1 MLKYSKGRL
10 MKHLIGNTPLVKISD
25 KIYAKLETYNPSGS
39 IKDRMAY
46 YIITKAIARG
56 KLRQGDTIVE
66 ATSGNT
72 GIAMSMI
79 GAAMGFPV
87 IIIMPRNMSEERKC
101 QMRIYGAKIIEVG
114 DNAFKDAIALRDE
127 MCANNATY
135 FNPRQFSNPDNIECH
150 FKTTGVEIIKEVLE
164 LSAFIAGSGTGGTI
178 MGVNKIL
185 KIMKSKAKVI
195 QVQPEESN
203 ATHGIQGINDG
214 EDFLLDKSIL
224 DGVIYVKTADAIE
237 RAKRLAKENGLL
249 VGISAG
255 ANVLAAERWV
265 AENNPEHP
273 VVTVLCDRGERYFSC
288 YED

>member
-1 MLKYSKGRL
+1 

-39 IKDRMAY
+39 IKDRMAH
-46 YIITKAIARG
+46 YIITQAIKRG
-56 KLRQGDTIVE
+56 ELKKGDTIVE

-79 GAAMGFPV
+79 GAAMDFPV

-101 QMRIYGAKIIEVG
+101 QMRTYGAKIIEVG

-127 MCANNATY
+127 MCASNEHY

-150 FKTTGVEIIKEVLE
+150 YKTTGIEIIKEMLE

-178 MGVNKIL
+178 MGVNKVL
-185 KIMKSKAKVI
+185 KLMKSKAKVI

-224 DGVIYVKTADAIE
+224 DETIYIKTKDAIA

-265 AENNPEHP
+265 TENNPEHP
-273 VVTVLCDRGERYFSC
+273 VVTILCDRGERYFSC

>member
-1 MLKYSKGRL
+1 

-39 IKDRMAY
+39 SKDRMAY

-56 KLRQGDTIVE
+56 ELRQGDTIVE

-87 IIIMPRNMSEERKC
+87 IIIMPRNMIEERKC

-114 DNAFKDAIALRDE
+114 DNAFKDAISLRDE

-150 FKTTGVEIIKEVLE
+150 FKTTGVEIIKEMLE

-273 VVTVLCDRGERYFSC
+273 VVTILCDRGERYFSC

>member
-1 MLKYSKGRL
+1 MQLKR
-10 MKHLIGNTPLVKISD
+10 LIGNTPLVKIND

-46 YIITKAIARG
+46 YILTQARKSG
-56 KLRQGDTIVE
+56 RLKPGDTIVE

-72 GIAMSMI
+72 GIAMSML
-79 GAAMGFPV
+79 GASMGHPV

-101 QMRIYGAKIIEVG
+101 MMRVYGAEIIEVG

-127 MCANNATY
+127 MCAAREDY
-135 FNPRQFSNPDNIECH
+135 FNPRQFSNPDNVLCH
-150 FKTTGVEIIKEVLE
+150 YTTTGAEIIKQTNII
-164 LSAFIAGSGTGGTI
+164 SAFIAGSGTGGTL
-178 MGVNKIL
+178 MGVNNAL
-185 KIMKSKAKVI
+185 KAKKIDTKII

-214 EDFLLDKSIL
+214 EDFLLDKNIL
-224 DGVIYVKTADAIE
+224 DGVIYVKTKDAIA
-237 RAKRLAKENGLL
+237 RAKRLAKEKGLL

-265 AENNPEHP
+265 EENNPEHP
-273 VVTVLCDRGERYFSC
+273 VVTILCDRGESYFIC

>member
-1 MLKYSKGRL
+1 

-56 KLRQGDTIVE
+56 ELKQGDTIVE

-79 GAAMGFPV
+79 GAAMGYPV

-101 QMRIYGAKIIEVG
+101 MMRVYGAEIIEVG

-150 FKTTGVEIIKEVLE
+150 KMTTGIEIIKQCPNI
-164 LSAFIAGSGTGGTI
+164 SAFIAGSGTGGTI
-178 MGVNKIL
+178 MGVNQMLNITRKETKI
-185 KIMKSKAKVI
+185 I

-224 DGVIYVKTADAIE
+224 DETIYIKTKEAIA

-273 VVTVLCDRGERYFSC
+273 VVTILCDRGERYFSC

>member
-1 MLKYSKGRL
+1 

-46 YIITKAIARG
+46 YIITQAIKRG
-56 KLRQGDTIVE
+56 ELKKGDTIVE

-72 GIAMSMI
+72 GIAMSML
-79 GAAMGFPV
+79 GASLGYPV

-101 QMRIYGAKIIEVG
+101 MMRVYGAEIIEVG

-150 FKTTGVEIIKEVLE
+150 FKTTGVEIVKEMLE

-224 DGVIYVKTADAIE
+224 DGVIYVKTADAIK

-265 AENNPEHP
+265 AKNNPEHP
-273 VVTVLCDRGERYFSC
+273 VVTILCDRGERYFSC
-288 YED
+288 YDD

>member
-1 MLKYSKGRL
+1 
-10 MKHLIGNTPLVKISD
+10 MKNLIGNTPLVQISD
-25 KIYAKLETYNPSGS
+25 KIYAKLETYNPSGP

-56 KLRQGDTIVE
+56 ELKRGDTIVE

-79 GAAMGFPV
+79 GAAMGYPV

-127 MCANNATY
+127 MCASNEHY

-150 FKTTGVEIIKEVLE
+150 KTTTGVEIIKQCPN

-178 MGVNKIL
+178 MGVTDIL
-185 KIMKSKAKVI
+185 MIAGKDTKVI

-224 DGVIYVKTADAIE
+224 DGVIYVKTADAIK

-255 ANVLAAERWV
+255 ANVLAAEQWV

-273 VVTVLCDRGERYFSC
+273 VVTILCDRGERYFSC

>member
-1 MLKYSKGRL
+1 

-46 YIITKAIARG
+46 YIITQAIKRG
-56 KLRQGDTIVE
+56 ELKKGDTIVE

-72 GIAMSMI
+72 GIAMSML
-79 GAAMGFPV
+79 GASLGYPV

-101 QMRIYGAKIIEVG
+101 MMRVYGAEIIEVG
-114 DNAFKDAIALRDE
+114 DNAFKDAIAPRDE

-150 FKTTGVEIIKEVLE
+150 KMTTGIEIIKQCPNI
-164 LSAFIAGSGTGGTI
+164 SAFIAGSGTGGTI
-178 MGVNKIL
+178 MGVNQMLNITRKETKI
-185 KIMKSKAKVI
+185 I

-224 DGVIYVKTADAIE
+224 DETIYIKTKEAIA

-273 VVTVLCDRGERYFSC
+273 VVTILCDRGERYFSC

>member
-1 MLKYSKGRL
+1 

-46 YIITKAIARG
+46 YIITQAIKRG
-56 KLRQGDTIVE
+56 ELKKGDTIVE

-72 GIAMSMI
+72 GIAMSML
-79 GAAMGFPV
+79 GASLGYPV

-101 QMRIYGAKIIEVG
+101 MMRVYGAEIIEVG

-135 FNPRQFSNPDNIECH
+135 FNPRQVSNPDNIECH
-150 FKTTGVEIIKEVLE
+150 KMTTGIEIIKQCPDI
-164 LSAFIAGSGTGGTI
+164 SAFIAGSGTGGTI
-178 MGVNKIL
+178 MGVNQMLNIARKETKI
-185 KIMKSKAKVI
+185 I

-224 DGVIYVKTADAIE
+224 DGVIYVKTSDAIK

-273 VVTVLCDRGERYFSC
+273 VVTILCDRGERYFSC

>member
-1 MLKYSKGRL
+1 

-39 IKDRMAY
+39 IKDRMAH
-46 YIITKAIARG
+46 YIITQAIKRG
-56 KLRQGDTIVE
+56 ELKKGDTIVE

-72 GIAMSMI
+72 GIAMSML
-79 GAAMGFPV
+79 GASLGYPV

-101 QMRIYGAKIIEVG
+101 MMRVYGAKIIEVG

-127 MCANNATY
+127 MCASNEHY

-150 FKTTGVEIIKEVLE
+150 YKTTGIEIIKEMLE

-178 MGVNKIL
+178 MGVNKVL
-185 KIMKSKAKVI
+185 KLMKSKAKVI

-224 DGVIYVKTADAIE
+224 DETIYIKTKDAIA

-273 VVTVLCDRGERYFSC
+273 VVTILCDRGERYFSC

>member
-1 MLKYSKGRL
+1 
-10 MKHLIGNTPLVKISD
+10 
-25 KIYAKLETYNPSGS
+25 
-39 IKDRMAY
+39 
-46 YIITKAIARG
+46 
-56 KLRQGDTIVE
+56 
-66 ATSGNT
+66 
-72 GIAMSMI
+72 MS
-79 GAAMGFPV
+79 
-87 IIIMPRNMSEERKC
+87 
-101 QMRIYGAKIIEVG
+101 
-114 DNAFKDAIALRDE
+114 
-127 MCANNATY
+127 ANNEHY

-150 FKTTGVEIIKEVLE
+150 KTTTGIEIIKQCPN
-164 LSAFIAGSGTGGTI
+164 LSAFIAGCGTGGTI
-178 MGVNKIL
+178 MGVANIVKPYV
-185 KIMKSKAKVI
+185 KVI

-224 DGVIYVKTADAIE
+224 DGVIYVKTADAIK

-273 VVTVLCDRGERYFSC
+273 VVTILCDRGERYFSC

>member
-1 MLKYSKGRL
+1 

-39 IKDRMAY
+39 IKDRMAH

-56 KLRQGDTIVE
+56 ELKQGDTIVE

-150 FKTTGVEIIKEVLE
+150 FKTTGIEIIKEMLE

-178 MGVNKIL
+178 MG
-185 KIMKSKAKVI
+185 
-195 QVQPEESN
+195 QPEESN

-224 DGVIYVKTADAIE
+224 DETIYIKTKDAIT

-255 ANVLAAERWV
+255 ANVLAAEQWV

-273 VVTVLCDRGERYFSC
+273 VVTILCDRGERYFSC

>member
-1 MLKYSKGRL
+1 

-56 KLRQGDTIVE
+56 ELKQGDTIVE

-101 QMRIYGAKIIEVG
+101 MMRVYGAEIIEVG

-127 MCANNATY
+127 MCASNEHY
-135 FNPRQFSNPDNIECH
+135 FNPQQFSNPDNIECH
-150 FKTTGVEIIKEVLE
+150 FKTTGVEIVKGMPD

-178 MGVNKIL
+178 MGVADIL
-185 KIMKSKAKVI
+185 MIAGKDAKVI

-224 DGVIYVKTADAIE
+224 DGVIYVKTADAIK

-265 AENNPEHP
+265 TENNPEHP
-273 VVTVLCDRGERYFSC
+273 VVTILCDRGERYFSC

>member
-1 MLKYSKGRL
+1 
-10 MKHLIGNTPLVKISD
+10 MKHLIGNTPLVQISD

-46 YIITKAIARG
+46 YIITQAIKRG
-56 KLRQGDTIVE
+56 ELKQGDTIVE

-72 GIAMSMI
+72 GIAMSML
-79 GAAMGFPV
+79 GASLGHPV
-87 IIIMPRNMSEERKC
+87 IIIMPRNMSKERKC
-101 QMRIYGAKIIEVG
+101 MMRVYGAEIIEVG

-127 MCANNATY
+127 MCAKNATY

-150 FKTTGVEIIKEVLE
+150 FKTTGIEIIKEMLE

-185 KIMKSKAKVI
+185 KLMKSKAKVI

-224 DGVIYVKTADAIE
+224 DETIYIKTKDAIA

-273 VVTVLCDRGERYFSC
+273 VVTILCDRGERYFSC

>member
-1 MLKYSKGRL
+1 

-46 YIITKAIARG
+46 YIITQAIKRG
-56 KLRQGDTIVE
+56 ELKKGDTIVE

-72 GIAMSMI
+72 GIAMSML
-79 GAAMGFPV
+79 GASLGYPV

-101 QMRIYGAKIIEVG
+101 MMRVYGAEIIEVG

-150 FKTTGVEIIKEVLE
+150 KMTTGIEIIKQCPDI
-164 LSAFIAGSGTGGTI
+164 SAFIAGSGTGGTI
-178 MGVNKIL
+178 MGVNQMLNIARKETKI
-185 KIMKSKAKVI
+185 I

-224 DGVIYVKTADAIE
+224 DGVIYVKTSDAIK

-255 ANVLAAERWV
+255 ANVLAAEQWV

-273 VVTVLCDRGERYFSC
+273 VVTILCDRGERYFSC